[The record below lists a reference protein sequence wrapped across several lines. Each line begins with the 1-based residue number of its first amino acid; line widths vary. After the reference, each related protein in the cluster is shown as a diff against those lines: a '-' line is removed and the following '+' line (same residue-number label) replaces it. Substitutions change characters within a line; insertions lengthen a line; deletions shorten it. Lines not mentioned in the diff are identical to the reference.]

1 MHVTVMKGEVLVLV
15 CPQNQEAYARQGH
28 TEKHQGSSGPEQGML
43 WTRALNVA
51 SAEGEDNAGGSRLRT
66 GWFGSFP
73 QALEHRAVP
82 GCLAPVLGDEGRG
95 WWPRERVGAPWRRG
109 GVLHWK
115 GVLIGEF
122 FVICRIWLPW
132 EIQSLESART
142 PGVKASEHSK

>member
-28 TEKHQGSSGPEQGML
+28 TEKHQGSSGAEQGML

-82 GCLAPVLGDEGRG
+82 
-95 WWPRERVGAPWRRG
+95 
-109 GVLHWK
+109 
-115 GVLIGEF
+115 
-122 FVICRIWLPW
+122 WL
-132 EIQSLESART
+132 SGT
-142 PGVKASEHSK
+142 CPG